1 MSNPCALC
9 GAADAAA
16 FDVAPRHISVE
27 LCPTCTAGA
36 TGVAVALG
44 VATWLAFTLYLH
56 GLLIG
61 VRPLG

>member
-1 MSNPCALC
+1 MGPDTGS
-9 GAADAAA
+9 
-16 FDVAPRHISVE
+16 
-27 LCPTCTAGA
+27 TGA

-44 VATWLAFTLYLH
+44 VAAWLAFTLYLH